1 MADDTKDNTNQ
12 VGAMAAGMAAAAGM
26 FQSAAIVGALVENGS
41 VDPKRVAA
49 WAEMFADGQSQNL
62 SVEVR
67 KAVSEHLK
75 GFAKLISSLPTK
87 QPDKP
92 AA

>member
-1 MADDTKDNTNQ
+1 MADDSSSNPSTI
-12 VGAMAAGMAAAAGM
+12 GAMAAGMAAAAGM
-26 FQSAAIVGALVENGS
+26 FQSAAIVGALAEAGA

-62 SVEVR
+62 SAEVR
-67 KAVSEHLK
+67 SAVAEHLR
-75 GFAKLISSLPTK
+75 GFAKLVTSLPTK
-87 QPDKP
+87 QPGST